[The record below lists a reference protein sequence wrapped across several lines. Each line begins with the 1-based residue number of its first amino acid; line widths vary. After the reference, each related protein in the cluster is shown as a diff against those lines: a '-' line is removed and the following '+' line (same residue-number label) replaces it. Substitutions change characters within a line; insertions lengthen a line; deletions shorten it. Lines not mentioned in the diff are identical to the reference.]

1 MFPFPLPSPAADF
14 SADLVLVLL
23 PIRLL
28 WRIKLAPGRRA
39 LLTGI
44 FSASMLTTAVSIVHG
59 VYVFSPDRN
68 GEGIWA
74 HVLVSVPAR
83 SPSLPASHADCPSR
97 PCPFL
102 RPLVQA
108 STALMVCNLAVLVTW
123 FLRAAGLT
131 SEIDERPSARTPSGH
146 TASPGGKDLTTLR
159 FNHHTGPIVLRTL
172 DSDGQDKTVGSVLS
186 TECGTAKAAHPRD
199 EDGGDADE
207 HGVYAALGSKS
218 DPGEVSTPG
227 IAV

>member
-1 MFPFPLPSPAADF
+1 M
-14 SADLVLVLL
+14 LL

-83 SPSLPASHADCPSR
+83 SSR
-97 PCPFL
+97 PRML
-102 RPLVQA
+102 
-108 STALMVCNLAVLVTW
+108 TALTW
-123 FLRAAGLT
+123 HR
-131 SEIDERPSARTPSGH
+131 RR
-146 TASPGGKDLTTLR
+146 R
-159 FNHHTGPIVLRTL
+159 R
-172 DSDGQDKTVGSVLS
+172 
-186 TECGTAKAAHPRD
+186 
-199 EDGGDADE
+199 
-207 HGVYAALGSKS
+207 
-218 DPGEVSTPG
+218 
-227 IAV
+227 